1 MIEENIVETIIDWDG
16 NGNKVSVVEST
27 DTPWVYWVVVVTP
40 DWSNL

>member
-27 DTPWVYWVVVVTP
+27 EVPWVYWVVVVAP
-40 DWSNL
+40 DGGDL